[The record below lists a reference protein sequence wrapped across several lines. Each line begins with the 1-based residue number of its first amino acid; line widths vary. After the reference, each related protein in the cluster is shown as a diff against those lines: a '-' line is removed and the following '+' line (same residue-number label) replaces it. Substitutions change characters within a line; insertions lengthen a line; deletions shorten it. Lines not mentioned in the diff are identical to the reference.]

1 MAEDTNKEEEQE
13 EQPEE
18 EEEAQEEEEE
28 ELAEAELDH
37 DLDIDLEPAEAAPK
51 QAGGCRGVKVVV
63 VVVLLAVFVACM
75 SYLGEVRKEKA
86 REEAVAAE
94 ARRKIQYKAGLAS
107 VAKNVLNAVAEAKAG
122 KMEEALALLGTAEDQ
137 LTVIA
142 ASANEADDQ
151 DWAAYAM
158 SKKQTLMDAQAVI
171 AWAYESYQQE
181 VEAQFDRLTSKFRDV
196 DLSGRRAIEEPEV
209 APGEP
214 QEPEM
219 VPEPQKPEMV
229 PEPQEPEMVPEP
241 QEPEMPAE
249 TGGEEAA
256 ASDVEPTQPE
266 EIPVPEI

>member
-18 EEEAQEEEEE
+18 EEEEEE

-51 QAGGCRGVKVVV
+51 QAGGCRGVKVIVL
-63 VVVLLAVFVACM
+63 VVLLAVFVSCM
-75 SYLGEVRKEKA
+75 WYLGEVRKAKA

-107 VAKNVLNAVAEAKAG
+107 VAKNVLNAVDKAKAG
-122 KMEEALALLGTAEDQ
+122 KMEEALALLGAAEDQ

-209 APGEP
+209 APE
-214 QEPEM
+214 
-219 VPEPQKPEMV
+219 
-229 PEPQEPEMVPEP
+229 EPQEPEMVPEP
-241 QEPEMPAE
+241 QEPGMVPEPQGPEMVPEPQGPEMVPEPQEPEAPAP
-249 TGGEEAA
+249 
-256 ASDVEPTQPE
+256 SDVEPIQPE
-266 EIPVPEI
+266 EIPVPGI